1 MIFCVEDE
9 QNIRELLVYTLGATG
24 FDAKGLEDG
33 KSLFKALAKEK
44 PELILLDIMLPGEGR
59 IFDPCQTEIRSGYQE
74 YPCDPG
80 NGKRIGI
87 R

>member
-33 KSLFKALAKEK
+33 KSLFKAMAKEI
-44 PELILLDIMLPGEGR
+44 P
-59 IFDPCQTEIRSGYQE
+59 S
-74 YPCDPG
+74 
-80 NGKRIGI
+80 
-87 R
+87 